1 MATPE
6 SLTTTSPKNELSDRC
21 ALARLCRTAEVI
33 RRPAH
38 LKRTVLKALLVGSW
52 LTFFKSGRRIGGEC
66 PDLAACPQDCLELRN
81 AVCRCQYRA
90 AVPSTALKL
99 NGRFVITPRAILL
112 AAITCPHLRHE
123 MAECADGCV
132 SPVLPMSIPRA

>member
-21 ALARLCRTAEVI
+21 ALARLCRAAEVI

-52 LTFFKSGRRIGGEC
+52 LTFFNLGGA
-66 PDLAACPQDCLELRN
+66 LVAN
-81 AVCRCQYRA
+81 ALTW
-90 AVPSTALKL
+90 PLALKIAL
-99 NGRFVITPRAILL
+99 NYATPFVVANIGLLSRVPR
-112 AAITCPHLRHE
+112 
-123 MAECADGCV
+123 
-132 SPVLPMSIPRA
+132 